1 MTQPSATNTN
11 GAMPPV
17 IDPTLEHVAG
27 GGYSWATKSKRSLPH
42 AFDDLTRQLGDKIYD
57 QMLLDPQLIACL
69 NTLKTS
75 VLEGMVQI
83 TPPDLDD
90 QPENIALAEQ
100 IADACRRMLEHIPM
114 HDVLWD
120 MLYCLSHG
128 NKVAELV
135 WTLKDVKLKGLPN
148 EETPEAA
155 TENTGTGQ
163 TSIEG
168 GEKEQEIQDPAITEE
183 GTTSK
188 PIDDN
193 GSGSA
198 NTVADSGLQ
207 LQPIQP
213 ARITKLMLVL
223 DRINVKPS
231 DHLVFVVDEFMNVLG
246 FLARIPG
253 VSSFPASGIL
263 IAENGVYPPN
273 FIEREK
279 FAVLTFRPKDNDP
292 RGTSIFRAAYEP
304 WWIKLQI
311 MPEWLKYLARFAS
324 GTIIGKTP
332 PGVGLAPKLDASGN
346 PVLNAETG
354 RPELMSPQ
362 LALLNTLMEVKN
374 GSVGVVPAETEVDTL
389 EMLAEGGEAFIRA
402 FSLCD
407 QWITM
412 AILHQTLATNE
423 GEHQAR
429 AAATVH
435 KQVMDL
441 VVQLIKNNV
450 SRMLKRDVL
459 ERFVEYNWGIEYI
472 DLTPSISLGDTEQ
485 QDFSALAQAIATLY
499 SAKYL
504 SPVHLQYFDTML
516 GVPPRPA
523 EEIARLVK
531 QQETGGLLA
540 DAAAQSL
547 NDPKAKKDNPFAKKG
562 DEEEEDDP
570 KFASD
575 MDSELRKHEDF
586 FEELLASFLIRQAKR
601 AA

>member
-1 MTQPSATNTN
+1 MTQVSTPNTN
-11 GAMPPV
+11 GVTPPV

-27 GGYSWATKSKRSLPH
+27 GGYSWATRSKRSLPH
-42 AFDDLTRQLGDKIYD
+42 AFDDLTRKLGDKIYD
-57 QMLLDPQLIACL
+57 QMLLDPQLLASL

-75 VLEGMVQI
+75 VLEGSIQI
-83 TPPDLDD
+83 SPPDLDD

-100 IADACRRMLEHIPM
+100 IADASRRMLEHIPM

-128 NKVAELV
+128 SKVAELV
-135 WTLKDVKLKGLPN
+135 WALKDVKLKGLPN
-148 EETPEAA
+148 EETPEAIP
-155 TENTGTGQ
+155 EDEDTGQ
-163 TSIEG
+163 TPVKGS
-168 GEKEQEIQDPAITEE
+168 EKEQTQQDPSVAENGE
-183 GTTSK
+183 AEQSDPNGTGLTDTSGN
-188 PIDDN
+188 D
-193 GSGSA
+193 GSQSSGS
-198 NTVADSGLQ
+198 

-223 DRINVKPS
+223 NRINVKPS
-231 DHLVFVVDEFMNVLG
+231 EHLVFVVDEFMNVQG

-253 VSSFPASGIL
+253 VASFPTGGLFIT
-263 IAENGVYPPN
+263 ENGVLPPN
-273 FIEREK
+273 FIAREK

-332 PGVGLAPKLDASGN
+332 PGVGLAPKLDASGA
-346 PVLNAETG
+346 PAIDPTTG

-362 LALLNTLMEVKN
+362 VALLNTLMEVKN
-374 GSVGVVPAETEVDTL
+374 GSVGVVPALTEVETL

-441 VVQLIKNNV
+441 VVQLIKNTV
-450 SRMLKRDVL
+450 SRMLKRDIL
-459 ERFVEYNWGIEYI
+459 ERFVEYNWGIEYV
-472 DLTPSISLGDTEQ
+472 DLTPNISLGDTEQ

-516 GVPPRPA
+516 GVPPRPP

-547 NDPKAKKDNPFAKKG
+547 NDPKEKKDNPFAKK
-562 DEEEEDDP
+562 DDP
-570 KFASD
+570 EFASD
-575 MDSELRKHEDF
+575 LESELKKHEDF